1 MTTRWMAGV
10 ARRLAPPAAGSDSD
24 LLARF
29 VDARDP
35 GAFAA
40 IVARHGAAVYG
51 VCRARLGHSADAD
64 DAFQVVFYVL
74 ARDARR
80 IRDRESV
87 AGWLMR
93 VAHLT
98 ALKVRRHHAR
108 HPAGELPADVAT
120 THPDGAAAAE
130 ERAIV
135 AEELAALPD
144 KFRSVL
150 VLCAVEGRSN
160 TEAAEALGCPRGTV
174 DSRLAAAK
182 AKLRQRLLRRGVGLA
197 AVAGFEAALPR
208 LGADAGGWPALA
220 DSSWLTAIQYGTGA
234 SHPTTLTLLADGVTT
249 TMTTTTKL
257 VATALLASGLLTTAG
272 FGLTQI
278 PGDGPPAASK
288 ADKAAK
294 ADAAKAD
301 APKSPDAPKPPDARK
316 PPELAEAFNTEQSV
330 RISLA
335 RRSKRRLPDDQVFRS
350 AINQLM
356 QEMDVHIRFD
366 LAAYKRLGGT
376 SNTDGGDI
384 DSYSA
389 DTISKF
395 YETKLVTDDTTG
407 LPLAD
412 ILTNLCA
419 QLPGRHAYRI
429 RNGQILI
436 GPAFLPTSLPDRVA
450 SIDDLGLNPL
460 VNRNRVLE
468 QVMGEP
474 VSVSLD
480 DVPLKDAIKELRRLT
495 GANIVVNFSADLPRD
510 QKMLVTA
517 TFDDVRLYTAIEILG
532 DMAGLK
538 PVFLNNVYY
547 LTSPENAERLQKKV
561 NEELFGR
568 EQKPLAVPAGYVTDG
583 INMYRNPGNLK
594 PVDNGS
600 GIITGV
606 EPAPVPVP
614 AVKK

>member
-10 ARRLAPPAAGSDSD
+10 ARRLAPPPAGSDSD

-108 HPAGELPADVAT
+108 HPAGELPADVAAGQ
-120 THPDGAAAAE
+120 HPDGAAAAE

-182 AKLRQRLLRRGVGLA
+182 AKLRQRLLRRGVGLV

-208 LGADAGGWPALA
+208 LGADASGWPALA
-220 DSSWLTAIQYGTGA
+220 DGSWLTAIQYGTGA
-234 SHPTTLTLLADGVTT
+234 SHPTTLTLLADGVST

-257 VATALLASGLLTTAG
+257 VAAALLASGLLTTAG
-272 FGLTQI
+272 FGLTQGD
-278 PGDGPPAASK
+278 GDGPPAAT
-288 ADKAAK
+288 AK
-294 ADAAKAD
+294 ATPPAKAD
-301 APKSPDAPKPPDARK
+301 APKTPDAQKPHEMAD
-316 PPELAEAFNTEQSV
+316 AFNTEHSV
-330 RISLA
+330 RVALTK
-335 RRSKRRLPDDQVFRS
+335 RSKFRLPNIVTLDA
-350 AINQLM
+350 AITQLM
-356 QEMDVHIRFD
+356 EESNVHIRLD
-366 LAAYKRLGGT
+366 LAAYKRLGVSLENDEAASGL
-376 SNTDGGDI
+376 
-384 DSYSA
+384 SA
-389 DTISKF
+389 DAIKKL
-395 YETKLVTDDTTG
+395 YETKLACHDTAG

-412 ILTNLCA
+412 ILTSLCA
-419 QLPGRHAYRI
+419 QLPGRHTYRI

-436 GPAFLPTSLPDRVA
+436 GPAYVP
-450 SIDDLGLNPL
+450 LGIPNQDNFARENLQ
-460 VNRNRVLE
+460 LE
-468 QVMGEP
+468 HRRIIEQIVGEP
-474 VSVSLD
+474 VSLSIEQMSF
-480 DVPLKDAIKELRRLT
+480 KDAIKEVRRLS
-495 GANIVVNFSADLPRD
+495 GANIVVNYPADLSID
-510 QKMLVTA
+510 QKLLVTA
-517 TFDDVRLYTAIEILG
+517 TFDDVRLYTVLEILG
-532 DMAGLK
+532 DMVGLK
-538 PVFLNNVYY
+538 LVHLNNVYY
-547 LTSPENAERLQKKV
+547 LTGPANAERLQK
-561 NEELFGR
+561 R
-568 EQKPLAVPAGYVTDG
+568 LARNSSAGITDRSPYPQG
-583 INMYRNPGNLK
+583 M
-594 PVDNGS
+594 
-600 GIITGV
+600 
-606 EPAPVPVP
+606 
-614 AVKK
+614 

>member
-10 ARRLAPPAAGSDSD
+10 ARRLAPPPAGSDSD

-93 VAHLT
+93 VAQLT

-108 HPAGELPADVAT
+108 HPAGELPADVAAGQ
-120 THPDGAAAAE
+120 HPDGAAAAAE

-182 AKLRQRLLRRGVGLA
+182 AKLRQRLLRRGVGLGA
-197 AVAGFEAALPR
+197 LAGFEAALPR
-208 LGADAGGWPALA
+208 LGADASGWPALA
-220 DSSWLTAIQYGTGA
+220 DGSWLTAIQYGTGA

-257 VATALLASGLLTTAG
+257 VATALLAGGLLTTAG
-272 FGLTQI
+272 FGLTQGD
-278 PGDGPPAASK
+278 GDGPPV
-288 ADKAAK
+288 AAK
-294 ADAAKAD
+294 AAPPAKTKTPEAKIDLGMGAD
-301 APKSPDAPKPPDARK
+301 TAPRLTEAQVRK
-316 PPELAEAFNTEQSV
+316 QLSTPCVKFQLATTLSGLVVVLRDDYHLNV
-330 RISLA
+330 RL
-335 RRSKRRLPDDQVFRS
+335 
-350 AINQLM
+350 
-356 QEMDVHIRFD
+356 D
-366 LAAYKRLGGT
+366 LAAYKRMEGNKGEGGDTDFTEFAKGLYEKKLVFFT
-376 SNTDGGDI
+376 SNGVSIQDVLT
-384 DSYSA
+384 
-389 DTISKF
+389 
-395 YETKLVTDDTTG
+395 ETCV
-407 LPLAD
+407 
-412 ILTNLCA
+412 
-419 QLPGRHAYRI
+419 QLPGQNSFRI
-429 RNGQILI
+429 RDGQILI
-436 GPAFLPTSLPDRVA
+436 GPAYQPPTLPNRIA
-450 SIDDLGLNPL
+450 SPIDVESNPSMS
-460 VNRNRVLE
+460 RHKMLE

-474 VSVSLD
+474 VSVSLE
-480 DVPLKDAIKELRRLT
+480 DVPFKDAIKELRRLS
-495 GANIVVNFSADLPRD
+495 GANIVVNYPADLP
-510 QKMLVTA
+510 K
-517 TFDDVRLYTAIEILG
+517 E
-532 DMAGLK
+532 
-538 PVFLNNVYY
+538 
-547 LTSPENAERLQKKV
+547 
-561 NEELFGR
+561 
-568 EQKPLAVPAGYVTDG
+568 
-583 INMYRNPGNLK
+583 
-594 PVDNGS
+594 
-600 GIITGV
+600 
-606 EPAPVPVP
+606 
-614 AVKK
+614 